1 MIAYLKTQYYH
12 NLVKS
17 LKTNKFKQYVFIEK
31 TETTKLTDISE
42 GGVWSRAPLKHCDN
56 FWLQELF

>member
-56 FWLQELF
+56 F